1 MVKTAVHTAIW
12 SPEMTPEN
20 VGPLMEKASAIGFD
34 FVTLPMRKPA
44 DLDVAGLARTVST
57 SGIGALCTAG
67 MCPGG
72 DIGSGDPERRELG
85 RAHIKRVIA
94 CARDI
99 GIRQING
106 PLYGPLGKAEE
117 SVTADGVHRSAENL
131 ADLADV
137 AAESGITLCVEILNR
152 YETALL
158 NTVDQG
164 LAFLELAN
172 RPNIKLHLDT
182 FHMSIEERDAPAA
195 AAKALPKIGYFELDQ
210 SHRGNLDEGSLDLT
224 ALAAP
229 LVQSDYNGLVGVEA
243 FSRNRLP
250 NDHANALAIWR
261 DHFDDPDHLARNARA
276 FIRRAFTTQQGL
288 AN

>member
-1 MVKTAVHTAIW
+1 
-12 SPEMTPEN
+12 MTPEN
-20 VGPLMEKASAIGFD
+20 VDRLMEKASAIGFD
-34 FVTLPMRKPA
+34 FVTLPMRKPS

-72 DIGSGDPERRELG
+72 DIGSHNPDARKLG
-85 RAHIKRVIA
+85 RAHVNLVIT

-117 SVTADGVHRSAENL
+117 PVTLDGFQRSAENL

-137 AAESGITLCVEILNR
+137 AAASGITLCVEILNR

-158 NTVDQG
+158 NTVAQG
-164 LAFLELAN
+164 LEFLELAN

-182 FHMSIEERDAPAA
+182 FHMSIEERNAPAA
-195 AAKALPKIGYFELDQ
+195 AAKALPNIGYFELDQ
-210 SHRGNLDEGSLDLT
+210 SHRGNLYDGSIDLS
-224 ALAAP
+224 AVAAP
-229 LVQSDYNGLVGVEA
+229 ACRGWLQGHCRCRSLFTQS
-243 FSRNRLP
+243 
-250 NDHANALAIWR
+250 LAK
-261 DHFDDPDHLARNARA
+261 
-276 FIRRAFTTQQGL
+276 
-288 AN
+288 